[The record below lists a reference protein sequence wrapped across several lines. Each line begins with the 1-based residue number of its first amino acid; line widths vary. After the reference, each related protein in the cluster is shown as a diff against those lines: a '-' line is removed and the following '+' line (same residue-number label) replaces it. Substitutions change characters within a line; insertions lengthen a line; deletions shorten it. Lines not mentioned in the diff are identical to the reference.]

1 LASPT
6 VRKARE
12 FQRLRDQGGEPF
24 FDFKGLNER
33 LGGETLDRWLATAK
47 VGSPDPGQALE
58 SSDDASPPPPPVAGR
73 RGVLPRRD
81 PGPGR
86 RRGPDDRRR
95 VRPIAPPPT
104 PPATSARHPYESL
117 LFWGLKPRQTVIEV
131 SPGGGYWTEILAP
144 YAKATGGTYVA
155 GVADLANPKVSEG
168 ARKGRAAFEAR
179 FADPALYG
187 KVRFV
192 NFGPVAGPL
201 GAAGSADLVLTAR
214 NVHNWT
220 GQPGVADKIFAD
232 FFAVLKPGGVLAVE
246 DHRADPKSE
255 TDKGADGYLATAT
268 VVALAE
274 KAGFKL
280 DASSEINANPK
291 DTKDYPFGVWTLPPT
306 RQSAPDGQPAD
317 PAFDR
322 AKYDAIGESDRM
334 TLRFRKPG

>member
-1 LASPT
+1 MTHRRHLLLLAAAALCLGATPALAADPVLMTAVSSPHRT
-6 VRKARE
+6 AANTARDE
-12 FQRLRDQGGEPF
+12 
-24 FDFKGLNER
+24 
-33 LGGETLDRWLATAK
+33 
-47 VGSPDPGQALE
+47 
-58 SSDDASPPPPPVAGR
+58 
-73 RGVLPRRD
+73 
-81 PGPGR
+81 
-86 RRGPDDRRR
+86 
-95 VRPIAPPPT
+95 
-104 PPATSARHPYESL
+104 ARHPYESL

-155 GVADLANPKVSEG
+155 GVADLANSKISEG

-268 VVALAE
+268 VVGLAE

-280 DASSEINANPK
+280 DATSEINANPK
-291 DTKDYPFGVWTLPPT
+291 DTKDHPFGVWTLPPT

>member
-1 LASPT
+1 MMTHRRHLLLLAAASLCLSATPALAADAALQAAIASPDRT
-6 VRKARE
+6 PASVAR
-12 FQRLRDQGGEPF
+12 DG
-24 FDFKGLNER
+24 
-33 LGGETLDRWLATAK
+33 
-47 VGSPDPGQALE
+47 
-58 SSDDASPPPPPVAGR
+58 
-73 RGVLPRRD
+73 
-81 PGPGR
+81 
-86 RRGPDDRRR
+86 
-95 VRPIAPPPT
+95 
-104 PPATSARHPYESL
+104 ARHPYDSL
-117 LFWGLKPRQTVIEV
+117 IFWGLKPNQTVVEV

-155 GVADLANPKVSEG
+155 GVADLANPKISEG

-179 FADPALYG
+179 FADPAKYG
-187 KVRFV
+187 KVQFV

-201 GAAGSADLVLTAR
+201 GAPGSADLVLTAR

-220 GQPGVADKIFAD
+220 VQPGVADKIFAD
-232 FFAVLKPGGVLAVE
+232 FFAVLKPGGILAVE

-268 VVALAE
+268 VVGLAE

-280 DASSEINANPK
+280 DAQSEINANPK
-291 DTKDYPFGVWTLPPT
+291 DTKDHPFGVWTLPPV

-317 PAFDR
+317 PAFDH